1 MQSAVH
7 NGSCP
12 VSGSVKGSID
22 LLKKVL
28 TVCSYCI
35 WCVMGRGGGVKST
48 MKMSRFLISKCW
60 QVCNYIVL
68 CFVSL

>member
-22 LLKKVL
+22 LLKKIL

-35 WCVMGRGGGVKST
+35 WCVMGRGGGG
-48 MKMSRFLISKCW
+48 LN
-60 QVCNYIVL
+60 Q
-68 CFVSL
+68 